1 MGEKKEG
8 KRKEI
13 ERLLKIK
20 EEPIGGKE
28 VLSQLLGE
36 PSKQAAPP
44 AAPKLPAEQREGFVL
59 SAELK
64 GKVEKVLDRYGSA
77 EILKLEGDPLPLYRL
92 RIPELTEKERELL
105 ATCKRK
111 AVEEIKV
118 DPESIPDP
126 SERRRVFMQELMKI
140 LERESKGMRLPSAR
154 LKELSEMAFH
164 DMIGYGP
171 LDLLIADDKL
181 EDILVIGV
189 NKPVYVYHSRYGM
202 CSTNIV
208 FEEEDTI
215 RYYIDKMARLVG
227 RRIDHQMPLLDARL
241 PDGSRI
247 NATIPPVSLEGPTL
261 SIRKFRRDP
270 LTVVDLMNFGTLS
283 PEVGALLWL
292 LVHGLDVKPANILFA
307 GGTGSGKTTLL
318 NCATTFV
325 PDHERIIS
333 IEDTAELQLPHR
345 HWVRLECVHPHT
357 HFLDG
362 RGVLRRVGE
371 SFEEEARRHT
381 GEIILSGP
389 NLYLRDPNPLS
400 SVLATALPDLRTFP
414 DRLELLG
421 RTHLPEYWVSIRTA
435 DGSRL
440 RLTPNSPLLALSN
453 GRKVELP
460 AERVRVGDYLP
471 VLASVSLP
479 GEEVSVDPRKFAGWR
494 VHGSQAAPV
503 LRGMVRRALL
513 RLGCTGSELARRLGV
528 STRTLE
534 GYLRRRSNHVP
545 LLLLLRLSELLG
557 ENLPPFT
564 RWVEGRRK
572 RVSIPAKLDE
582 RLAYLVG
589 VISGN
594 GSLGR
599 RRVRIYHGTETRALG
614 LARRVFGLTPEPATR
629 KRGGGT
635 CHVLDSALVAR
646 FLREFFGLPVGRAG
660 VLRVPE
666 VIQRAKES
674 VIAAYLAGLVD
685 SAGQVDPG
693 NGRILLS
700 ASSGEAVLGVRYL
713 LCRLGVFSRVQGR
726 DGRGAGPA
734 YRISVSGEDAKRLA
748 EKLEPYACGRNRLRL
763 SRLLS
768 LRLAPG
774 REELREGDAV
784 WCRVTE
790 VKREWNHRA
799 LPSYNVA
806 PASTRYYPAG
816 EMGFVVT
823 NPNTRPPNIEGRGEI
838 CLFPGSYFVDGEG
851 VLREI
856 GEFVEGLLKERG
868 EVRVRE
874 NVWATDGNGFTL
886 LAGNPMELDYR
897 QERMVSACRITERR
911 HLCLVR
917 GEDGTELRVTEN
929 TRLPVVTAS
938 GVKLLPPGQ
947 IDPKSCF
954 LPVFSRI
961 KVRGRI
967 QRIDPLALF
976 NSREFYACGLSRHL
990 RTSLERYRRERG
1002 LSWREL
1008 AGRLGI
1014 SRQTLSRYL
1023 RRDQFRMDL
1032 LHRMVEA
1039 GILDPLEVRRRLRS
1053 LSARG
1058 GTSGPVKVPRVLN
1071 EELAYLAGFLL
1082 AGKAICGNNLS
1093 VVRKRPMAS
1102 FYLSL
1107 WKKLFGITP
1116 TVERRGGYY
1125 HFTVTS
1131 KVVNHFLRSFFG
1143 LGKSEARVP
1152 EVVMKSPDRV
1162 VAAFL
1167 AGLIDGNG
1175 GVRRSK
1181 IYLSTASERFAKE
1194 VMYLFLRLGIR
1205 SRLEA
1210 NRNPNRFSKDPGYT
1224 LSVLTRSDLVTACRL
1239 IPFRLNRKGARS
1251 VLGRKHGLPPRRQG
1265 VPTELLRPFLKGL
1278 QGLTTAEKKRLV
1290 YPYLHTTKSMPRE
1303 RLLRLRRRLPP
1314 FLRLLLRRD
1323 LEFVR
1328 IKEVRIEP
1336 NTQNLPTYD
1345 LTPETQNF
1353 FLAGSTNLTLVQDT
1367 MDDLVKNALR
1377 MRPDRIIVGEV
1388 RGPEARTMFTA
1399 MNTGHDG
1406 ALLDVSVVRLS
1417 DGRLELIGNLCESL
1431 FRKHSSSIRTYKD
1444 LEYLD
1449 LPPEDVFEV
1458 VSVGPDLRSSVHRVS
1473 RVWRRRVREGERLVR
1488 LVTRAGHEIHLT
1500 HHHPLFVLDEEGEVR
1515 RKEAGELIRGDRVA
1529 CMMRPPPVKG
1539 RRELPREALRGL
1551 SEALLL
1557 PDPLGEVELLGR
1569 RYRRVPNDGGEHL
1582 PQAEFLVS
1590 QNSHPVRLPQEL
1602 EPGLSYLLG
1611 VLLGDGCVEPGGCL
1625 SATFDDRGYLE
1636 GFMEALRSYLPTA
1649 ELRPQNHG
1657 GWHLLRVGSK
1667 ILSEM
1672 LVGMF
1677 NLPRGEKSDGWRL
1690 PPLVLGSDDENLA
1703 HFLAGLFDSGAS
1715 VDPKRQAVIFVT
1727 KSREAALE
1735 VGYAL
1740 QRLGMLPVVRAYP
1753 NRGFG
1758 RKELCRVIVRGV
1770 DNLRRFAE
1778 VIPLRHSKKREALGR
1793 ILSKPH
1799 RGTQLDRI
1807 PVPRALK
1814 DLRKELGL
1822 SVAELTR
1829 LAVGKGARLSESL
1842 LRHLEKG
1849 RTRRV
1854 GREALGALAEA
1865 LWERA
1870 RELGREEAALRARKL
1885 LLLSQAD
1892 VYWDEVLEVG
1902 EAEVGERYVYDLTV
1916 EEDHN
1921 YEANG
1926 LVVSNCM
1933 GTLHANSAAETITRL
1948 TEAPMSVPP
1957 IMIPALDVVV
1967 MLQRIYHRQK
1977 GHIRRIT
1984 EIAEVTGL
1992 EGGKPQLSRIFKW
2005 NPRTDR
2011 VEPTGVP
2018 LKFRQVLS
2026 ELSGKSGTEIEAE
2039 LKRRAAVLEWMRAK
2053 GIRNV
2058 FEVGKVIQEYY
2069 QDPEGLLKRVR
2080 GG

>member
-44 AAPKLPAEQREGFVL
+44 AVPKPPAEQREGFVL

-362 RGVLRRVGE
+362 KGVLRRVGE

-557 ENLPPFT
+557 ENLPSFT
-564 RWVEGRRK
+564 RWVEGRGK

-666 VIQRAKES
+666 VIQGARES

-685 SAGQVDPG
+685 SVGQVDPE

-726 DGRGAGPA
+726 DGRGAGPV

-748 EKLEPYACGRNRLRL
+748 GKLEPYA
-763 SRLLS
+763 
-768 LRLAPG
+768 
-774 REELREGDAV
+774 
-784 WCRVTE
+784 
-790 VKREWNHRA
+790 
-799 LPSYNVA
+799 
-806 PASTRYYPAG
+806 
-816 EMGFVVT
+816 
-823 NPNTRPPNIEGRGEI
+823 
-838 CLFPGSYFVDGEG
+838 
-851 VLREI
+851 
-856 GEFVEGLLKERG
+856 
-868 EVRVRE
+868 
-874 NVWATDGNGFTL
+874 
-886 LAGNPMELDYR
+886 
-897 QERMVSACRITERR
+897 
-911 HLCLVR
+911 
-917 GEDGTELRVTEN
+917 
-929 TRLPVVTAS
+929 
-938 GVKLLPPGQ
+938 
-947 IDPKSCF
+947 
-954 LPVFSRI
+954 
-961 KVRGRI
+961 
-967 QRIDPLALF
+967 
-976 NSREFYACGLSRHL
+976 
-990 RTSLERYRRERG
+990 
-1002 LSWREL
+1002 
-1008 AGRLGI
+1008 
-1014 SRQTLSRYL
+1014 
-1023 RRDQFRMDL
+1023 
-1032 LHRMVEA
+1032 
-1039 GILDPLEVRRRLRS
+1039 
-1053 LSARG
+1053 
-1058 GTSGPVKVPRVLN
+1058 
-1071 EELAYLAGFLL
+1071 
-1082 AGKAICGNNLS
+1082 
-1093 VVRKRPMAS
+1093 
-1102 FYLSL
+1102 
-1107 WKKLFGITP
+1107 
-1116 TVERRGGYY
+1116 
-1125 HFTVTS
+1125 
-1131 KVVNHFLRSFFG
+1131 
-1143 LGKSEARVP
+1143 
-1152 EVVMKSPDRV
+1152 
-1162 VAAFL
+1162 
-1167 AGLIDGNG
+1167 
-1175 GVRRSK
+1175 
-1181 IYLSTASERFAKE
+1181 
-1194 VMYLFLRLGIR
+1194 
-1205 SRLEA
+1205 
-1210 NRNPNRFSKDPGYT
+1210 
-1224 LSVLTRSDLVTACRL
+1224 
-1239 IPFRLNRKGARS
+1239 
-1251 VLGRKHGLPPRRQG
+1251 
-1265 VPTELLRPFLKGL
+1265 
-1278 QGLTTAEKKRLV
+1278 
-1290 YPYLHTTKSMPRE
+1290 
-1303 RLLRLRRRLPP
+1303 
-1314 FLRLLLRRD
+1314 
-1323 LEFVR
+1323 
-1328 IKEVRIEP
+1328 
-1336 NTQNLPTYD
+1336 
-1345 LTPETQNF
+1345 
-1353 FLAGSTNLTLVQDT
+1353 
-1367 MDDLVKNALR
+1367 
-1377 MRPDRIIVGEV
+1377 
-1388 RGPEARTMFTA
+1388 
-1399 MNTGHDG
+1399 
-1406 ALLDVSVVRLS
+1406 
-1417 DGRLELIGNLCESL
+1417 
-1431 FRKHSSSIRTYKD
+1431 
-1444 LEYLD
+1444 
-1449 LPPEDVFEV
+1449 
-1458 VSVGPDLRSSVHRVS
+1458 
-1473 RVWRRRVREGERLVR
+1473 
-1488 LVTRAGHEIHLT
+1488 
-1500 HHHPLFVLDEEGEVR
+1500 
-1515 RKEAGELIRGDRVA
+1515 
-1529 CMMRPPPVKG
+1529 
-1539 RRELPREALRGL
+1539 
-1551 SEALLL
+1551 
-1557 PDPLGEVELLGR
+1557 
-1569 RYRRVPNDGGEHL
+1569 
-1582 PQAEFLVS
+1582 
-1590 QNSHPVRLPQEL
+1590 
-1602 EPGLSYLLG
+1602 
-1611 VLLGDGCVEPGGCL
+1611 
-1625 SATFDDRGYLE
+1625 
-1636 GFMEALRSYLPTA
+1636 
-1649 ELRPQNHG
+1649 
-1657 GWHLLRVGSK
+1657 
-1667 ILSEM
+1667 
-1672 LVGMF
+1672 
-1677 NLPRGEKSDGWRL
+1677 
-1690 PPLVLGSDDENLA
+1690 
-1703 HFLAGLFDSGAS
+1703 
-1715 VDPKRQAVIFVT
+1715 
-1727 KSREAALE
+1727 
-1735 VGYAL
+1735 
-1740 QRLGMLPVVRAYP
+1740 
-1753 NRGFG
+1753 
-1758 RKELCRVIVRGV
+1758 
-1770 DNLRRFAE
+1770 
-1778 VIPLRHSKKREALGR
+1778 
-1793 ILSKPH
+1793 
-1799 RGTQLDRI
+1799 
-1807 PVPRALK
+1807 
-1814 DLRKELGL
+1814 
-1822 SVAELTR
+1822 
-1829 LAVGKGARLSESL
+1829 
-1842 LRHLEKG
+1842 
-1849 RTRRV
+1849 
-1854 GREALGALAEA
+1854 
-1865 LWERA
+1865 
-1870 RELGREEAALRARKL
+1870 
-1885 LLLSQAD
+1885 
-1892 VYWDEVLEVG
+1892 
-1902 EAEVGERYVYDLTV
+1902 
-1916 EEDHN
+1916 
-1921 YEANG
+1921 
-1926 LVVSNCM
+1926 
-1933 GTLHANSAAETITRL
+1933 
-1948 TEAPMSVPP
+1948 
-1957 IMIPALDVVV
+1957 
-1967 MLQRIYHRQK
+1967 
-1977 GHIRRIT
+1977 
-1984 EIAEVTGL
+1984 
-1992 EGGKPQLSRIFKW
+1992 
-2005 NPRTDR
+2005 
-2011 VEPTGVP
+2011 
-2018 LKFRQVLS
+2018 
-2026 ELSGKSGTEIEAE
+2026 
-2039 LKRRAAVLEWMRAK
+2039 
-2053 GIRNV
+2053 
-2058 FEVGKVIQEYY
+2058 
-2069 QDPEGLLKRVR
+2069 
-2080 GG
+2080 